1 VYNVHTR
8 RGRIYTHGSSGFGRH
23 RLTKPLVP
31 SGIDEMHSVIEMNFI
46 SGSIMIKELS
56 YMNHNFQDMP
66 FFY

>member
-1 VYNVHTR
+1 
-8 RGRIYTHGSSGFGRH
+8 
-23 RLTKPLVP
+23 
-31 SGIDEMHSVIEMNFI
+31 VIEMNFI

>member
-1 VYNVHTR
+1 
-8 RGRIYTHGSSGFGRH
+8 
-23 RLTKPLVP
+23 LTKPLVP